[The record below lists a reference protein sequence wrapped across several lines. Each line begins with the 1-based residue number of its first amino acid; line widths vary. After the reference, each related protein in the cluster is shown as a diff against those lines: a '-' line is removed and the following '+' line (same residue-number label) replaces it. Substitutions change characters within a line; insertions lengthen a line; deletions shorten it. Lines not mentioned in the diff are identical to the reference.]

1 MFYRITMTEIK
12 TNSKNIVDEHVIVN
26 LIGLLYRQKYDQPGV
41 RSYSED
47 LKKTIFHISLTC
59 LHYPSI

>member
-26 LIGLLYRQKYDQPGV
+26 LIGLL
-41 RSYSED
+41 
-47 LKKTIFHISLTC
+47 
-59 LHYPSI
+59 